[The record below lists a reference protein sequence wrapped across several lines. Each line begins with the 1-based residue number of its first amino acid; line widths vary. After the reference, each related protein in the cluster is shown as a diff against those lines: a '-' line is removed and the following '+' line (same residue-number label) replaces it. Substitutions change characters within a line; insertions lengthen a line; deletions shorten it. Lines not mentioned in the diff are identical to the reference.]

1 MPKSKPKAEQTLG
14 SEKDRLELVGC
25 ISSGLAHELNGPV
38 GIAIGFAQLA
48 RETIEAAGEKGIEPQ
63 STARLKEYITLVE
76 NASIRARTLARR
88 ISAFSKM
95 KAGEVSTFDLAEAL
109 EEAAA
114 LAAPAVKFAQIEIG
128 RRSGPAAPV
137 SSTADRAVCVNALV
151 RLMLLSPEA
160 LPGGGSV
167 AWEVSTVGHGSAAR
181 ARFVLT
187 AEPWGEA
194 RSMTW
199 PVPEDIRAAFEQAG
213 GSLGPAVSRGIGP
226 RNGAAS
232 SVTHVWELSGNLP
245 GVAADTAPEHAATA
259 AARN

>member
-1 MPKSKPKAEQTLG
+1 LPKPRSKAEPTLG
-14 SEKDRLELVGC
+14 SEKERLELVGR

-48 RETIEAAGEKGIEPQ
+48 RETIEAAGEAGIEPQ
-63 STARLKEYITLVE
+63 AAARLKEYISLVE

-114 LAAPAVKFAQIEIG
+114 LAAPAVKVAQIEIG
-128 RRSGPAAPV
+128 RRS
-137 SSTADRAVCVNALV
+137 SSASSVTSKADRAVCVNALV

-167 AWEVSTVGHGSAAR
+167 AWEVSSDGRSSAAG
-181 ARFVLT
+181 ARFVLI

-213 GSLGPAVSRGIGP
+213 GSLGPSVSRGIGP
-226 RNGAAS
+226 RNGAGS
-232 SVTHVWELSGNLP
+232 SVTYVWELSGSLP
-245 GVAADTAPEHAATA
+245 AAVVAAAHDPPGLRSAE
-259 AARN
+259 